1 MIAHPLSMVSDVDS
15 GQAWTIAPIIRST
28 PLSQNISSIALSIS
42 RNKVQK
48 MSIHQT
54 YVLAHQARNKL
65 TIEASRPAHN
75 LRLLV
80 GHANMLDSLM
90 LDLADA
96 EKEQERW
103 LHQTV
108 SRADESSKEASG
120 KRSIQWVDTIIP
132 EEEAEQDTTMDSPF
146 DTTTDSDSDISDG
159 DSDYDE
165 ECDDEIMSIGYA
177 SPARRAT
184 TPPAEIT
191 ITTAEVDIEQDSDE
205 DVEEELEDEDSGD
218 GALALVRVRSHSHS
232 PPELLHEDFD
242 TSESEDE
249 GMPPSPGQAK
259 FPLAEKLGRGKT
271 AVPPPIISSID
282 DRRGF
287 FGENLYLPRRAQ
299 AGISAF

>member
-1 MIAHPLSMVSDVDS
+1 
-15 GQAWTIAPIIRST
+15 
-28 PLSQNISSIALSIS
+28 
-42 RNKVQK
+42 

-103 LHQTV
+103 FHQTF
-108 SRADESSKEASG
+108 SRAHESSKETSG
-120 KRSIQWVDTIIP
+120 KRRIQWVDTIIP
-132 EEEAEQDTTMDSPF
+132 EEEEEQDTSMDSPF
-146 DTTTDSDSDISDG
+146 DTTTDSDSDISDS

-165 ECDDEIMSIGYA
+165 EDDNEIMSIGYA
-177 SPARRAT
+177 SPARRAA

-191 ITTAEVDIEQDSDE
+191 ITTAEVDAEQDSDE
-205 DVEEELEDEDSGD
+205 DEEDEDEDEELEDEDSED

-242 TSESEDE
+242 SSESEDE
-249 GMPPSPGQAK
+249 SAPPSPEQAI
-259 FPLAEKLGRGKT
+259 FPMAENPGRGKT
-271 AVPPPIISSID
+271 AAPTPKVSSTD
-282 DRRGF
+282 DRRALF
-287 FGENLYLPRRAQ
+287 IEDFYLPRRAQ
-299 AGISAF
+299 VGISAF